1 MDAATALADL
11 VDVQLHDAPVLV
23 RDFSDAEVLEI
34 AIIENIQRADLNA
47 IEEAAGFR
55 QLMDRFGH
63 TQEKLADFEKRLK
76 EERSVRLAERKAK
89 RKEERRSKWYKE
101 REEEE
106 QRRKDEEAKR
116 RESI

>member
-1 MDAATALADL
+1 MC
-11 VDVQLHDAPVLV
+11 
-23 RDFSDAEVLEI
+23 
-34 AIIENIQRADLNA
+34 
-47 IEEAAGFR
+47 
-55 QLMDRFGH
+55 

-116 RESI
+116 RESIYGAIFGYFVPKVASVTLYL